1 MKKGVPHYADRALHN
16 ICLEQSHELA
26 RQQIEGTAS
35 KQLEIRN
42 IANRILDFATDHGT
56 SFGMFEVV
64 FAEQPWKKLKDLLIQ
79 CPTKVTFRNFIPEED
94 DIDQHSLL
102 VSHMLVVTNWS
113 NDIKV
118 FKATI
123 ENAAMQL
130 MLYSPMKKP
139 KI

>member
-1 MKKGVPHYADRALHN
+1 MKKGVPYYADRALHN
-16 ICLEQSHELA
+16 ICHEQSNERSL
-26 RQQIEGTAS
+26 QQVEGTAS

-56 SFGMFEVV
+56 SFGMIEVV
-64 FAEQPWKKLKDLLIQ
+64 FAERPWKRLKDLLIQ

-123 ENAAMQL
+123 ENENIHL